1 MEGER
6 TAMNIKVKLQ
16 LAFGT
21 ILIILLIISGIGM
34 YYINNNNKMIA
45 SIEKE
50 QKIMSLYNDIAFQTV
65 RANAAIRGFMSYR
78 EDYMK
83 KNHYEIREQ
92 LHSSI
97 DELQKANE
105 KSEEFNSFL
114 TKLAAWEA
122 SIDEKIMPLLEK
134 GQNDEALKVGKPIL
148 GEGSTE
154 LVQFGKKMANEVNKK
169 IEKNLSLSKK
179 EGNNSLIK
187 LAILALISIIISFLL
202 ATIFGRRIAKTI
214 NEFVK
219 KMNEFAK
226 GNFNAQLSLKTKD
239 EFGHLANSFNI
250 MTSELRQAMK
260 QVGDSSEQVAA
271 TAEQLTASSNEV
283 SKATEEIT
291 ESMQEISSGL
301 ENQNVMTKHV
311 TDLSAKVMQKM
322 NDISAN
328 ILTVNT
334 SALTTKKLTD
344 HGQESIENVK
354 EQMEMIA
361 HKTGSLTEQMKIL
374 DNNSNTIV
382 QAVSVI
388 KDIAAQTNLLAINA
402 SIEAARSGEHGK
414 GFAVVATEVRKLADE
429 SNKAAVEIEKI
440 VTAITENTEQIVEE
454 IMENDRTVEVGKERV
469 DLASDAFTNIDQSI
483 NEVQLQT
490 NAVTT
495 AIQQI
500 YSDIE
505 SLVKDIE
512 HINNI
517 SFQSNGNAQNVAASS
532 EEQNAAMEEVAAA
545 STHLAQMAI
554 ELQETIR
561 QFRY

>member
-1 MEGER
+1 
-6 TAMNIKVKLQ
+6 MNIKLKLQ

-34 YYINNNNKMIA
+34 YYINDNNKMIA
-45 SIEKE
+45 TIEKE
-50 QKIMSLYNDIAFQTV
+50 QKTMALYNEIAFQTV
-65 RANAAIRGFMSYR
+65 RANAAIRGFMSYH
-78 EDYMK
+78 EDYMQ

-92 LHSSI
+92 LHSAI
-97 DELQKANE
+97 DQLQASNE
-105 KSEEFNSFL
+105 KSEEFDSFL

-122 SIDEKIMPLLEK
+122 GIDENIMPLITK
-134 GQNDEALKVGKPIL
+134 GQHEDALIVGKPIL

-154 LVQFGKKMANEVNKK
+154 LVQFGKKMANEVNIK

-179 EGNNSLIK
+179 EGKSSLIK
-187 LAILALISIIISFLL
+187 LAVLAVISIIISFLL
-202 ATIFGRRIAKTI
+202 ATIFGRRISNTI
-214 NEFVK
+214 NEVVK

-226 GNFNAQLSLKTKD
+226 GNFHAQLSLKTKD
-239 EFGHLANSFNI
+239 EFGHLASSFNT
-250 MTSELRQAMK
+250 MTADLRLAVK

-291 ESMQEISSGL
+291 DSIQEISSGI
-301 ENQNVMTKHV
+301 EDQNVMTKHV
-311 TDLSAKVMQKM
+311 NDLSAKVLQNM
-322 NDISAN
+322 NEISAN
-328 ILTVNT
+328 IQTVNST
-334 SALTTKKLTD
+334 ALTTKKLTD
-344 HGQESIENVK
+344 HGQQSIENVK
-354 EQMEMIA
+354 DQMEMIA
-361 HKTGSLTEQMKIL
+361 QKTDSLTEQMKIL

-440 VTAITENTEQIVEE
+440 VTAITENTGRIVEE
-454 IMENDRTVEVGKERV
+454 IMDNDRTVEVGKERV
-469 DLASDAFTNIDQSI
+469 DLASAAFSNIDQSI

-490 NAVTT
+490 NAVTS
-495 AIQQI
+495 AIQHI

-505 SLVKDIE
+505 SLVRDIE
-512 HINNI
+512 QINDI

-561 QFRY
+561 SFRY